1 MLRLLKSKD
10 EAVTEA
16 KSAIEGLYN
25 TYKRY
30 PAHFHYDGGKEIRR
44 LLPYLTEKGIGFSES
59 SPYAHNQN
67 GLAERSIRVILE
79 RLRATTIASGLPP
92 SLWSYIIGSIVEIV
106 NRTAN
111 STKELTP
118 YQLFH
123 DELVPLQAPH
133 TPDLQKYRAIGTEC
147 TVLVPSERRNTAEK
161 LVPRGTKGRLLAVLG
176 HQTYLV

>member
-79 RLRATTIASGLPP
+79 RLRATTIASRLLP

-123 DELVPLQAPH
+123 DELVP
-133 TPDLQKYRAIGTEC
+133 
-147 TVLVPSERRNTAEK
+147 S
-161 LVPRGTKGRLLAVLG
+161 
-176 HQTYLV
+176 